1 MLYEVITPVAK
12 QLQTP
17 GTFRLVQTE
26 AGVCLHLS
34 GDWTLPHYRRLR
46 QAIDKLGQ
54 QAEASID
61 CAQLQALDTA
71 GAALLGRFLG
81 AERLQALAKS
91 TSGLAPERRALLQA
105 VGKALDQP
113 EEPVPKRDQSLL
125 AWVARLGEI
134 VITSYSIHYTKLY
147 DSEDPNPSPVTPAA
161 VRRGPARRPTPVQ

>member
-1 MLYEVITPVAK
+1 MMAEPVAK

-113 EEPVPKRDQSLL
+113 EEPVPSPCWRGSPG
-125 AWVARLGEI
+125 WARCWR
-134 VITSYSIHYTKLY
+134 
-147 DSEDPNPSPVTPAA
+147 PAGA
-161 VRRGPARRPTPVQ
+161 ISCCCSASRA